1 MTRVDIRSL
10 RNGPNVTGVES
21 MTISEN
27 IQTTN
32 STSATLPIRILGI
45 AGSLRAESFNKRLLQ
60 AATKLLPPYTE
71 LEISDLQGIPL
82 YNQDIEAVAF
92 PQAAVLLKHKIEDAD
107 AVLFSTPEYNHSYPG
122 VLKNAVDWVSRPFGQ
137 NSLDGKPT
145 AVISASPSLF
155 GGVAAQDQLKQVLL
169 NLNTRLVTR
178 PAVIVTL
185 AEQKFDQN
193 GNLIDPNARQFL
205 QQLITN
211 LAESARRLSQLDQT
225 FVAPALRPMIT
236 NNQGRKR

>member
-60 AATKLLPPYTE
+60 AAARLLPSYTE

-92 PQAAVLLKHKIEDAD
+92 PQAAVLL
-107 AVLFSTPEYNHSYPG
+107 
-122 VLKNAVDWVSRPFGQ
+122 
-137 NSLDGKPT
+137 
-145 AVISASPSLF
+145 
-155 GGVAAQDQLKQVLL
+155 
-169 NLNTRLVTR
+169 
-178 PAVIVTL
+178 
-185 AEQKFDQN
+185 
-193 GNLIDPNARQFL
+193 
-205 QQLITN
+205 
-211 LAESARRLSQLDQT
+211 
-225 FVAPALRPMIT
+225 
-236 NNQGRKR
+236 